1 MLDTESKHY
10 VTWGLVLD
18 LFVSK
23 MEATTEEQI
32 TSKKPPLDHENKF
45 KPSLHSK
52 RETISKI
59 IGVCSG
65 PTYVYIVVS
74 MILQN
79 TSNYKI
85 ILAILNISK
94 CNVSTI
100 FIFHKNISQE
110 TRVLPSKLAGS

>member
-1 MLDTESKHY
+1 M
-10 VTWGLVLD
+10 TWGLVLD

-52 RETISKI
+52 RETINKI

-74 MILQN
+74 NLD
-79 TSNYKI
+79 I
-85 ILAILNISK
+85 IQDFL
-94 CNVSTI
+94 
-100 FIFHKNISQE
+100 
-110 TRVLPSKLAGS
+110 SKLGIHMYIN

>member
-1 MLDTESKHY
+1 MLDKESKHY

-52 RETISKI
+52 RETINKI

-79 TSNYKI
+79 NQQFQNHFSHF
-85 ILAILNISK
+85 AILYDQNHYFGLGLIPK
-94 CNVSTI
+94 L
-100 FIFHKNISQE
+100 K
-110 TRVLPSKLAGS
+110 PKLADTFGRYRN